1 MATARCRLTLYS
13 RLLLWRSTLRPRAR
27 QPLFFLQ
34 SQMSSA
40 DRAAAVGD
48 AISGIATNG
57 YVEARM
63 GLTKP
68 QTNMLDGP
76 SGFGGFSGVSTVIG
90 MANNALE
97 VNGGWQN
104 TIQGFTNGFSN
115 ISWLLHD
122 ASPDQVLG
130 FATDAN
136 AKVTAVI
143 SNAVLS
149 PLESGLSAITG
160 RPYEITGNTVQEVGS
175 FFSTGISKAEDVFN
189 VQLWPGG
196 P

>member
-1 MATARCRLTLYS
+1 MQINPVFPSASVAFNTQTAGSTATVL
-13 RLLLWRSTLRPRAR
+13 P
-27 QPLFFLQ
+27 P

-97 VNGGWQN
+97 VNGGWQS

-122 ASPDQVLG
+122 ASPD
-130 FATDAN
+130 
-136 AKVTAVI
+136 KC
-143 SNAVLS
+143 
-149 PLESGLSAITG
+149 
-160 RPYEITGNTVQEVGS
+160 
-175 FFSTGISKAEDVFN
+175 
-189 VQLWPGG
+189 
-196 P
+196 